1 MIGEVRRELAFI
13 ALEKKKIHIRAMIQ
27 LAASELAERENG
39 EFSLGGTVALPE
51 FRVPMFEHAAK
62 ANFRDLRKLRGGFLK
77 RRYVRK
83 FPKCDSRHLTAFPK
97 TQRSEIFF

>member
-13 ALEKKKIHIRAMIQ
+13 AVEEKEIDIRAMIQ

-39 EFSLGGTVALPE
+39 EFSVGGTVALAK
-51 FRVPMFEHAAK
+51 FRVPVFEHAAN

-83 FPKCDSRHLTAFPK
+83 FPKRNSRHLAAFPK
-97 TQRSEIFF
+97 TKRSELFC